1 LGGSLSEDE
10 ARRIFQTAFQRA
22 MNPEQTTAPAAPAV
36 PVIEVNP
43 VGRPAR

>member
-1 LGGSLSEDE
+1 VPALLESLGAPGQIS
-10 ARRIFQTAFQRA
+10 AAPA
-22 MNPEQTTAPAAPAV
+22 APAAPAV